1 MLFDL
6 ENLIQPV
13 PGLESLSE
21 PFSDEEINEVLKH
34 LPLDRAPGP
43 DGFTGLFV
51 KKCWHIIK
59 EDFLKLKCQEAYSMY
74 TPIELPLLG
83 KGL

>member
-13 PGLESLSE
+13 PSLECLLE
-21 PFSDEEINEVLKH
+21 PFSDEEINEILKH

-59 EDFLKLKCQEAYSMY
+59 EDFLNLITDFYEGRIS
-74 TPIELPLLG
+74 L
-83 KGL
+83 